1 MPNLNL
7 CGPASSAPADRMAL
21 SVNWVRPGASAI
33 GGVAR
38 PAYIIGSSA
47 VCFEGTEE

>member
-1 MPNLNL
+1 MPNLNI

-33 GGVAR
+33 GGAAR
-38 PAYIIGSSA
+38 PRGAYLEIGLPA
-47 VCFEGTEE
+47 

>member
-1 MPNLNL
+1 MPNLNI
-7 CGPASSAPADRMAL
+7 CGPACSAPADRIAL
-21 SVNWVRPGASAI
+21 SVNWVRPGALAI